1 MSLNKHVCIYVCMY
15 NNITVH
21 LDISER
27 GGNLLYVVASEPGKY
42 PPLFT
47 STLVNN

>member
-1 MSLNKHVCIYVCMY
+1 MYVCMCVCMY

-27 GGNLLYVVASEPGKY
+27 GGNLLCVVASQPGKY
-42 PPLFT
+42 SPLFT